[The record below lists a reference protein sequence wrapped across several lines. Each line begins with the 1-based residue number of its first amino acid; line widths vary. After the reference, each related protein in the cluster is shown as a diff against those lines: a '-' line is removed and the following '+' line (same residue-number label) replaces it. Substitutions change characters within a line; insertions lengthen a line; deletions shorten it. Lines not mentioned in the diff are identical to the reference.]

1 MILSFTG
8 GFGGTWGHKM
18 GWLSLLSLGI
28 RKKTQCKRRAMQ
40 NWLLTTAV
48 FSVPLSY
55 GCLCLLSIVFGF
67 SQSDYPSGSAAS
79 WGPGGRRRLQ

>member
-1 MILSFTG
+1 
-8 GFGGTWGHKM
+8 
-18 GWLSLLSLGI
+18 
-28 RKKTQCKRRAMQ
+28 MQ
-40 NWLLTTAV
+40 NWLFTTAV

-79 WGPGGRRRLQ
+79 RDEAAGGGCSEQRSDSVWLVKIRDLLMGCLASEWWKDMPSLL